1 VASANPSL
9 ESLRAPA
16 TPSRLALTWTAP
28 PTRATR
34 PSTRTWPI
42 RVDPE
47 TGELRVLNYVA
58 AQETGVMLNP
68 IGFLGQIYGGFSQ
81 GPGHSLTEELPLDAG
96 RVTVASLL
104 DYKIPSIGD
113 MPPMQAVVIESSE
126 GEGPYHTRGIGNK
139 PISLPAPA
147 IANAIADAC
156 GARITQTPFTAERIY
171 RALRAAKPDS
181 R

>member
-1 VASANPSL
+1 MDGPADTRYATFNAHVA
-9 ESLRAPA
+9 EV
-16 TPSRLALTWTAP
+16 
-28 PTRATR
+28 
-34 PSTRTWPI
+34 